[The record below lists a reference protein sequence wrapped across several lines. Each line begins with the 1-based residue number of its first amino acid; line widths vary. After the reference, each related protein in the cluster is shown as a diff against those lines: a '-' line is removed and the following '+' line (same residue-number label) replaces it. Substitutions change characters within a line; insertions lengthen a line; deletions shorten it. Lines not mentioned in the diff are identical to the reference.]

1 MTTFSCL
8 SHLKRLPRTTG
19 TINFD
24 IDKVRAAPPRQKS
37 VGVAAPP
44 RMVHAASDPSR
55 CGAPSCENAT
65 RAARRL
71 PRIRAILVRPRS
83 QDHGHHSFAA
93 ALVDYLQA
101 NFDRAWQE
109 RRPRRH

>member
-1 MTTFSCL
+1 MPGRSCGKERGGDGPLPEWYTRPVTL
-8 SHLKRLPRTTG
+8 SL
-19 TINFD
+19 
-24 IDKVRAAPPRQKS
+24 RAP
-37 VGVAAPP
+37 G
-44 RMVHAASDPSR
+44 
-55 CGAPSCENAT
+55 CENAT

-71 PRIRAILVRPRS
+71 PRIRAILLQPHRS

-109 RRPRRH
+109 RQA